1 MLSTDQILSVLWR
14 RRLTVLVT
22 FLLTLGAAAAV
33 TFSLPKVYSSTAY
46 MWVTPSK
53 EQGDDFAATQVSQV
67 LTKTYAE
74 LLQTRGVADS
84 VARELPFDKSGEQL
98 LRSVTVA
105 PIPDSQ
111 LLEITADGSSPEQ
124 AQTIANTYAEVFA
137 ARAEDFATEG
147 TTGSQATVAEAAS
160 RPSSPSRPRPN
171 LYLLI
176 GGVVALF
183 TAFAVALLRHR
194 LDQRLE
200 IEGSTREL
208 LGLPVIAR
216 VPKHSGSVLED
227 FLQAE
232 RGRVGS
238 AAALEEAFRLLL
250 ANLTFV
256 SAGRRPKT
264 VAVVSGDERE
274 GKSTCCASMGRAGME
289 MGLDVLLVDADL
301 RRANLSRNLE
311 VAPQT
316 VRTGLSSFLVNP
328 GRVDDAA
335 VRLPNQFLELVPAG
349 PLPPNPTALLSLP
362 AFAEFDRQAREAF
375 DLVVYDTPPLAA
387 GADASLVASRA
398 EGVILVVD
406 ARTTKRAA
414 ALGAVDQLRRV
425 GANVL
430 GVVVNRSRD
439 AVDYYYTRDSDGA
452 DLVVSGNG
460 RPRAEVPAGAE
471 VAARRIPP
479 DRR

>member
-1 MLSTDQILSVLWR
+1 MLSTDQILTVLWR
-14 RRLTVLVT
+14 RRLTVLIT
-22 FLLTLGAAAAV
+22 FLLTLGAVAAI

-74 LLQTRGVADS
+74 LLQTRGIADA
-84 VARELPFDKSGEQL
+84 VARELASGKTGEEL
-98 LRSVTVA
+98 LGSVTVA

-111 LLEITADGSSPEQ
+111 LLEITADGSSPEEAQ
-124 AQTIANTYAEVFA
+124 AIANTYSAVFA

-160 RPSSPSRPRPN
+160 RPSAPSRPRPN

-176 GGVVALF
+176 GVVVALF

-200 IEGSTREL
+200 IDGSTRDL

-216 VPKHSGSVLED
+216 VPKHSDSVLED
-227 FLQAE
+227 FLNAD
-232 RGRVGS
+232 RSRAGS
-238 AAALEEAFRLLL
+238 AGLEEAFRLLL
-250 ANLTFV
+250 ANLSFV
-256 SAGRRPKT
+256 SAGQRPRT

-289 MGLDVLLVDADL
+289 MGLGVLLVDADL

-311 VAPQT
+311 VAGQT
-316 VRTGLSSFLVNP
+316 LRTGLSSFLVSP
-328 GRVDDAA
+328 GRVEDAA

-375 DLVVYDTPPLAA
+375 DLVVYDTPPLAV

-414 ALGAVDQLRRV
+414 ALTAVDQLRRV

-439 AVDYYYTRDSDGA
+439 AVDYYYSRETKGA
-452 DLVVSGNG
+452 DIVVNGNG
-460 RPRAEVPAGAE
+460 RPRAEAPAAAE
-471 VAARRIPP
+471 VAASRVPR

>member
-1 MLSTDQILSVLWR
+1 MLSTDQILTVLWR
-14 RRLTVLVT
+14 RRLTVLIT
-22 FLLTLGAAAAV
+22 FLLTLGAVAAI

-53 EQGDDFAATQVSQV
+53 EQGDDFAAAQVSQV

-74 LLQTRGVADS
+74 LLQTRGIADA
-84 VARELPFDKSGEQL
+84 VARELASAKSGDEL
-98 LRSVTVA
+98 LASVTVA

-111 LLEITADGSSPEQ
+111 LLEITADGSSPEE
-124 AQTIANTYAEVFA
+124 AQEIANTYSAVFA
-137 ARAEDFATEG
+137 GRAEDFATEG

-160 RPSSPSRPRPN
+160 RPSAPSRPRPN

-194 LDQRLE
+194 FDQRLE
-200 IEGSTREL
+200 IDGSTREL

-216 VPKHSGSVLED
+216 VPKHSDSVLED
-227 FLQAE
+227 FLNGDRSRA
-232 RGRVGS
+232 GS
-238 AAALEEAFRLLL
+238 AAGLEEAFRLLL
-250 ANLTFV
+250 ANLSFV
-256 SAGRRPKT
+256 SAGKRPRT

-289 MGLDVLLVDADL
+289 MGLGVLLVDADL

-311 VAPQT
+311 VGGQT
-316 VRTGLSSFLVNP
+316 LRTGLSSFLVSP
-328 GRVDDAA
+328 GRVEDAA
-335 VRLPNQFLELVPAG
+335 MRLPNQFLELVPAG
-349 PLPPNPTALLSLP
+349 PLPPNPTALLTLP

-375 DLVVYDTPPLAA
+375 DLVVYDTPPLAV

-398 EGVILVVD
+398 EGVVLVVD

-414 ALGAVDQLRRV
+414 ALTAVDQLRRV

-439 AVDYYYTRDSDGA
+439 AVDYYYSRETKGA
-452 DLVVSGNG
+452 DIVVTGNG
-460 RPRAEVPAGAE
+460 RPRADAPAGAE
-471 VAARRIPP
+471 VAASRVPR